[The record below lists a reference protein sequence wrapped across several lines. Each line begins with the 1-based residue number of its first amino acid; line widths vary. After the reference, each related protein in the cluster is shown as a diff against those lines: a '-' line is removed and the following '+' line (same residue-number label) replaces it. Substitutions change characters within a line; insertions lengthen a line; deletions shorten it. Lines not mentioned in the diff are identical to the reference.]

1 MYCLTR
7 DRFLR
12 PNIVLTI
19 AILESVPAHLPRD
32 MEIFPV
38 NDIIAGSLDVL
49 LMKSGHWNIPSYSNL
64 QKDFDN
70 CKSKW
75 VVQKVS
81 NIFF

>member
-49 LMKSGHWNIPSYSNL
+49 PMKNGR
-64 QKDFDN
+64 
-70 CKSKW
+70 
-75 VVQKVS
+75 
-81 NIFF
+81 